1 MPGNQAVHALAFG
14 CIPIPSCRRRHKPAF
29 IDVHGVFTTTHEP
42 LAKAEELFSSER
54 VAFGI
59 AQSFFYGSPP
69 IFAAR
74 SKYSAGRP
82 GNAAPVPL
90 ESDRA
95 VFPHADVT
103 APNPACG
110 PGEGR
115 DAGTPGR
122 QA

>member
-59 AQSFFYGSPP
+59 AQSFFMGHPQFSQRVPNTVP
-69 IFAAR
+69 GDLEMPRPFRLSLIGLCFHISCDVLSLSKR
-74 SKYSAGRP
+74 SHGVLK
-82 GNAAPVPL
+82 
-90 ESDRA
+90 
-95 VFPHADVT
+95 
-103 APNPACG
+103 
-110 PGEGR
+110 
-115 DAGTPGR
+115 
-122 QA
+122 